1 MTSIT
6 DGEAGSSVRTKL
18 NASLAVTDVLA
29 AATAFGATLVDDANA
44 AAARTTLGLV
54 IGTNVQAY
62 DADLTTWAGV
72 TPGTGVATALGIN
85 IGSAGAP
92 VLLNGDGGTPSALT
106 GTNVTGVPNA
116 GLVNSSV
123 TIGSTSVSLGATA
136 ATIAGLTL
144 TAPALDT
151 PVITN
156 YTEALHAP
164 AAGSAFTV
172 DLANGTVQKLTSNAN
187 LTVTL
192 PASVAGKSYVVM
204 IAYGGVHTLTWAG
217 GGTLKWAGGSAPT
230 PTSVNDKIDI
240 FSFFCDG
247 TNTFGSTAGQNF

>member
-1 MTSIT
+1 MKIMNGLDLQSRKIT
-6 DGEAGSSVRTKL
+6 GLAGP
-18 NASLAVTDVLA
+18 LANTDA
-29 AATAFGATLVDDANA
+29 ANKQYVDA
-44 AAARTTLGLV
+44 AV
-54 IGTNVQAY
+54 
-62 DADLTTWAGV
+62 
-72 TPGTGVATALGIN
+72 
-85 IGSAGAP
+85 S
-92 VLLNGDGGTPSALT
+92 
-106 GTNVTGVPNA
+106 
-116 GLVNSSV
+116 
-123 TIGSTSVSLGATA
+123 GSTAVLTNP
-136 ATIAGLTL
+136 TIV
-144 TAPALDT
+144 D
-151 PVITN
+151 
-156 YTEALHAP
+156 YTEALHAH